1 MELIL
6 YCSNSFIRW
15 RFAICILY
23 KYWNVFGHI
32 TFCTGRQMNLFIH
45 VEYIIF
51 LICAAVGLATMLIG
65 QWFTAFSNIFS
76 LNRSLGSKRNF
87 ILKRYSLKDL
97 WVYIKDPAAEIILFI
112 NEFLGVNF
120 ITPTWLVV
128 LLAFQSCSTL
138 YLVEWS
144 MRCRINTP
152 TTNTNMTNM
161 VIEDK
166 QNAGMINF
174 NLLSS
179 EIFLA
184 VRDFGTVEKC

>member
-1 MELIL
+1 MKPIPCLKGYTYTIIQRMFL
-6 YCSNSFIRW
+6 FFWCSCFSCRSWKEKRKKECF
-15 RFAICILY
+15 
-23 KYWNVFGHI
+23 K
-32 TFCTGRQMNLFIH
+32 MLFYDRLH
-45 VEYIIF
+45 
-51 LICAAVGLATMLIG
+51 
-65 QWFTAFSNIFS
+65 FSNPDKGYTKCKIRGTGTR
-76 LNRSLGSKRNF
+76 L
-87 ILKRYSLKDL
+87 
-97 WVYIKDPAAEIILFI
+97 VYYIWFI

-120 ITPTWLVV
+120 ITATWLVV

-174 NLLSS
+174 ILFSS

-184 VRDFGTVEKC
+184 VKDFGTVKKC

>member
-1 MELIL
+1 MKPIPCLKGYTYTIIQRMFL
-6 YCSNSFIRW
+6 F
-15 RFAICILY
+15 
-23 KYWNVFGHI
+23 FGVLVLVVVPEKKKGRKSVSKC
-32 TFCTGRQMNLFIH
+32 FFMTG
-45 VEYIIF
+45 YIF
-51 LICAAVGLATMLIG
+51 LTLIKV
-65 QWFTAFSNIFS
+65 I
-76 LNRSLGSKRNF
+76 LNVKLEVQER
-87 ILKRYSLKDL
+87 
-97 WVYIKDPAAEIILFI
+97 VYYIWFI

-120 ITPTWLVV
+120 ITATWLVV

-138 YLVEWS
+138 YLVEWF

-161 VIEDK
+161 VIVDK

-174 NLLSS
+174 ILLSS

>member
-1 MELIL
+1 M
-6 YCSNSFIRW
+6 
-15 RFAICILY
+15 
-23 KYWNVFGHI
+23 FGHI

-51 LICAAVGLATMLIG
+51 LICAAVGLATRLIR
-65 QWFTAFSNIFS
+65 QWLTASSNVFS
-76 LNRSLGSKRNF
+76 LNRSLGSKRNPQEIFPETF
-87 ILKRYSLKDL
+87 IWVFKRPSS
-97 WVYIKDPAAEIILFI
+97 INFCIIWFI

-120 ITPTWLVV
+120 ITATWLVI

-138 YLVEWS
+138 YLVEWF